1 MTFLFH
7 LKFAN
12 ANTANFALF
21 QRLLVAKIS
30 SPPPFPPPLHE
41 DIIESNFLGIHNL

>member
-30 SPPPFPPPLHE
+30 SSPPPLHE

>member
-30 SPPPFPPPLHE
+30 FPPAPPPLHE